1 MKSLPSL
8 SLDEPDDPDVV
19 ETIARPVRPLWRAV
33 IEVLLALAI
42 ASGLARLLVADLVVG
57 DDGMRPAIVP
67 DQQIL
72 VSRLSYYLTPPQ
84 RGDLVAV
91 VIPSNP
97 GRLAARRIVGLPG
110 EKVELRGAQI
120 LIDGQSVIES
130 YLPSAGIGS
139 GSPVSISVEVNL
151 RPDQYFVM
159 SDNRSFFVDS
169 RVWGAVSAGAIVG
182 RVWFSYWPAERLG
195 FIRRERAA
203 AGP

>member
-1 MKSLPSL
+1 
-8 SLDEPDDPDVV
+8 
-19 ETIARPVRPLWRAV
+19 
-33 IEVLLALAI
+33 
-42 ASGLARLLVADLVVG
+42 
-57 DDGMRPAIVP
+57 MRPAMVP

-91 VIPSNP
+91 LIPSNL
-97 GRLAARRIVGLPG
+97 GRSAARRIVGLPG

-169 RVWGAVSAGAIVG
+169 RVWGAVSASAIVG